1 MKYHFCM
8 RAAGALAIAACA
20 VAAPLPV
27 QAQAYPNKPVRMILA
42 FPPGG
47 PTDIVA
53 RVIAQKLTEQMGQQV
68 LVDNK
73 PGAGGN
79 IAAEQVAKSPT
90 DGYTIFYNTSAI
102 VIGPALYAKV
112 NYDTLRDFA
121 PVALTAAIPMVLM
134 VNPQLPAKSVK
145 EFIDLARSKPGQ
157 LNYGSSGTGT
167 ITHLASAMFSTQ
179 AGIQTQHVPYKGS
192 APALIDLA
200 AGQVQFMTDTINTG
214 LPYIK
219 DGRMRGLA
227 VTSLKRSVVLPDLPT
242 FHESGLTG
250 FDAAAWQGIVVPTGT
265 APEIIAR
272 LNTETNRALQNPDVR
287 ARLAAQG
294 ADSLGGTPAEY
305 AAYIRSEMPRWAK
318 AIKDSGAKAD

>member
-1 MKYHFCM
+1 MQRNFWGCCL
-8 RAAGALAIAACA
+8 AGMALAVCA
-20 VAAPLPV
+20 GLA
-27 QAQAYPNKPVRMILA
+27 QAQAYPVKPVRMIIA

-47 PTDIVA
+47 PTDILA
-53 RVIAQKLTEQMGQQV
+53 RVTAQKLSEQLGQQV

-79 IAAEQVAKSPT
+79 IGAEQAARAQP

-112 NYDTLRDFA
+112 NYDTLKDFA
-121 PVALTAAIPMVLM
+121 PVILTAAIPMVLM
-134 VNPQLPAKSVK
+134 VNPNLSARSVK
-145 EFIDLARSKPGQ
+145 EFIDLAKARPGQ

-192 APALIDLA
+192 APALVDLA

-227 VTSLKRSVVLPDLPT
+227 VTSLKRSVLLPELPT
-242 FHESGLTG
+242 FNESGLTG
-250 FDAAAWQGIVVPTGT
+250 FEASAWQGIVVPTGT
-265 APEIIAR
+265 PPEIIAR
-272 LNTETNRALQNPDVR
+272 LNTETNRALQNADLR
-287 ARLAAQG
+287 AKLAAQG
-294 ADSLGGTPAEY
+294 ADALGGTPAEY
-305 AAYIRSEMPRWAK
+305 AAYIRSEMPRWAR
-318 AIKDSGAKAD
+318 AIKDSGAKAE

>member
-1 MKYHFCM
+1 MQRNFWGCCL
-8 RAAGALAIAACA
+8 AGMALAAWAGLA
-20 VAAPLPV
+20 
-27 QAQAYPNKPVRMILA
+27 QAQAYPVKPVRMIIA

-47 PTDIVA
+47 PTDILA
-53 RVIAQKLTEQMGQQV
+53 RVTAQKLSEQLGQQV

-79 IAAEQVAKSPT
+79 IGAEQAARAQP

-112 NYDTLRDFA
+112 NYDTLKDFA
-121 PVALTAAIPMVLM
+121 PVILTAAIPMVLM
-134 VNPQLPAKSVK
+134 VNPNLSARSVK
-145 EFIDLARSKPGQ
+145 EFIDLAKARPGQ

-192 APALIDLA
+192 APALVDLA

-227 VTSLKRSVVLPDLPT
+227 VTSLKRSVLLPELPT
-242 FHESGLTG
+242 FNESGLTG
-250 FDAAAWQGIVVPTGT
+250 FEASAWQGIVVPTGT
-265 APEIIAR
+265 PPEIIAR
-272 LNTETNRALQNPDVR
+272 LNTETNRALQNADLR
-287 ARLAAQG
+287 AKLAAQG
-294 ADSLGGTPAEY
+294 ADALGGTPAEY
-305 AAYIRSEMPRWAK
+305 AAYIRSEMPRWAR
-318 AIKDSGAKAD
+318 AIKDSGAKAE

>member
-1 MKYHFCM
+1 MKFKLLA
-8 RAAGALAIAACA
+8 RALAGLALAASTG
-20 VAAPLPV
+20 LTG
-27 QAQAYPNKPVRMILA
+27 AQTYPAKPVRMIVA

-53 RVIAQKLTEQMGQQV
+53 RVIAQQLSMQMGQQV
-68 LVDNK
+68 VVDNK

-79 IAAEQVAKSPT
+79 IAAEQAARALP

-112 NYDTLRDFA
+112 NYDTLKDYA
-121 PVALTAAIPMVLM
+121 PVVLTAAIPMVLM
-134 VNPQLPAKSVK
+134 VNPALPPKNVR
-145 EFIDLARSKPGQ
+145 EFIDLAKAQPGK

-227 VTSLKRSVVLPDLPT
+227 VTSLKRSAVLPDLPT
-242 FHESGLTG
+242 FDESGLKG
-250 FDAAAWQGIVVPTGT
+250 FDAAAWQGIVVPAGT
-265 APEIIAR
+265 PSEIINK
-272 LNTETNRALQNPDVR
+272 LNAETNRALQNADVR
-287 ARLAAQG
+287 AKLAAQG
-294 ADSLGGTPAEY
+294 SDTLGSTPAEY
-305 AAYIRSEMPRWAK
+305 AAYIRTEMPRWTK
-318 AIKDSGAKAD
+318 AVKDSGAKAE

>member
-1 MKYHFCM
+1 MKFKLLA
-8 RAAGALAIAACA
+8 RALAGLILAASAGLAC
-20 VAAPLPV
+20 
-27 QAQAYPNKPVRMILA
+27 AQAYPVRPVRMIIA

-53 RVIAQKLTEQMGQQV
+53 RVIAQQLSMQMGQQV
-68 LVDNK
+68 VVDNK

-79 IAAEQVAKSPT
+79 IAAEQAARALP

-112 NYDTLRDFA
+112 NYDTLKDYA
-121 PVALTAAIPMVLM
+121 PVVLTAAIPMVLM
-134 VNPQLPAKSVK
+134 VNPGLAPKNVR
-145 EFIDLARSKPGQ
+145 EFIDLARAQPGK

-227 VTSLKRSVVLPDLPT
+227 VTSLKRSAVLPELPT
-242 FHESGLTG
+242 FDESGLKG

-265 APEIIAR
+265 PPEIISR
-272 LNTETNRALQNPDVR
+272 LNAETNRALQNADVR

-294 ADSLGGTPAEY
+294 SDTLGSTPAEY
-305 AAYIRSEMPRWAK
+305 AAYIRSEMPRWTK
-318 AIKDSGAKAD
+318 AVKDSGAKAE

>member
-1 MKYHFCM
+1 MQRNFWGCCLVGM
-8 RAAGALAIAACA
+8 ALAACA
-20 VAAPLPV
+20 SPA
-27 QAQAYPNKPVRMILA
+27 QAQTYPVKPVRMIIA

-47 PTDIVA
+47 PTDILA
-53 RVIAQKLTEQMGQQV
+53 RVTAQKLSEQLGQQV

-79 IAAEQVAKSPT
+79 IGAEQAARAQP

-112 NYDTLRDFA
+112 NYDTLKDFA
-121 PVALTAAIPMVLM
+121 PVVLTAAIPMVLM
-134 VNPQLPAKSVK
+134 VNPNLPARSVK
-145 EFIDLARSKPGQ
+145 EFIDLAKARPGQ

-192 APALIDLA
+192 APALVDLA

-214 LPYIK
+214 LPYIR

-227 VTSLKRSVVLPDLPT
+227 VTSLKRSVLLPELPT
-242 FHESGLTG
+242 FNESGLTG
-250 FDAAAWQGIVVPTGT
+250 FEASAWQGIVVPTGT
-265 APEIIAR
+265 PPEIIAR
-272 LNTETNRALQNPDVR
+272 LNTEANRALQNAEVR
-287 ARLAAQG
+287 AKLAAQG
-294 ADSLGGTPAEY
+294 ADALGGTPAEY
-305 AAYIRSEMPRWAK
+305 AAYIRSEMPRWAR
-318 AIKDSGAKAD
+318 AIKDSGAKAE

>member
-1 MKYHFCM
+1 MKFKFWM
-8 RAAGALAIAACA
+8 RALASVALAASSSIA
-20 VAAPLPV
+20 L
-27 QAQAYPNKPVRMILA
+27 AQAYPAKTVRMIIA

-53 RVIAQKLTEQMGQQV
+53 RVVAQQLSLQMGQQV
-68 LVDNK
+68 VVDNK

-79 IAAEQVAKSPT
+79 IAAEMAARAPA

-112 NYDTLRDFA
+112 NYDTLKDYA
-121 PVALTAAIPMVLM
+121 PVVLTAAIPMVLM
-134 VNPQLPAKSVK
+134 VNPNVPAKNLK
-145 EFIDLARSKPGQ
+145 ELIDLAKAQPGK
-157 LNYGSSGTGT
+157 LNYSSSGAGT
-167 ITHLASAMFSTQ
+167 ITHLASAMMSTQ
-179 AGIQTQHVPYKGS
+179 AGVQTQHVPYKGS

-227 VTSLKRSVVLPDLPT
+227 VTSLKRSAVLPELPT
-242 FHESGLTG
+242 FDESGLKG

-265 APEIIAR
+265 PADIITR
-272 LNTETNRALQNPDVR
+272 LNAETNKALQNADVR
-287 ARLAAQG
+287 AKLAAQG
-294 ADSLGGTPAEY
+294 ADTLGSTPAEY
-305 AAYIRSEMPRWAK
+305 AAYIRSEMPRWTK
-318 AIKDSGAKAD
+318 AVKDSGAKAE